1 MQTKTIDN
9 QLIANNILGGV
20 LGNRQDAAVGFDF
33 EDLNLVQE
41 QELELAA

>member
-1 MQTKTIDN
+1 MQAKTIDN
-9 QLIANNILGGV
+9 TIIANSILGGT

-33 EDLNLVQE
+33 EGLSLVQE